1 MLISDWSSD
10 VCSSDLIEP
19 DQVTAERVRQELV
32 HVSNDEKLPFLI
44 GLLRGRNPFRSL
56 VFINTK
62 RGAEFVEKGLR
73 LNGFEASVL
82 SGDVS
87 QGQRLRLL
95 EDFKAGK
102 LPVLVATDVRSEEHT
117 SELQSLMR

>member
-1 MLISDWSSD
+1 MPPAAQRKNYLFSATLSHRVLELAYEHMNNPQKIE
-10 VCSSDLIEP
+10 IEP

-44 GLLRGRNPFRSL
+44 GLLRGRNPFRPL

-73 LNGFEASVL
+73 LNGFEASVDRK
-82 SGDVS
+82 ST
-87 QGQRLRLL
+87 RLNSR
-95 EDFKAGK
+95 
-102 LPVLVATDVRSEEHT
+102 H
-117 SELQSLMR
+117 

>member
-87 QGQRLRLL
+87 QGDRKSVVEGKSVSVRV
-95 EDFKAGK
+95 DFGGGLIIQKK
-102 LPVLVATDVRSEEHT
+102 KTK
-117 SELQSLMR
+117 

>member
-1 MLISDWSSD
+1 MNNPQKIE
-10 VCSSDLIEP
+10 IEP

-87 QGQRLRLL
+87 PGQRLRLL
-95 EDFKAGK
+95 E
-102 LPVLVATDVRSEEHT
+102 RSEERRVGKEGV
-117 SELQSLMR
+117 SACRSRW

>member
-1 MLISDWSSD
+1 MPPAAQRKNYLFSATLSHRVLELAYEHMNNPQKIE
-10 VCSSDLIEP
+10 IEP

-62 RGAEFVEKGLR
+62 RGAEFVEKDR
-73 LNGFEASVL
+73 KSTSLNS
-82 SGDVS
+82 S
-87 QGQRLRLL
+87 
-95 EDFKAGK
+95 
-102 LPVLVATDVRSEEHT
+102 H
-117 SELQSLMR
+117 